1 MLKRAV
7 LQIVS
12 KSRLDKI
19 EVRNIMRKI
28 LLGLKE
34 LFFMVVLFPIARIY
48 GRKKNIWI
56 ISERGS
62 DARDNGYH
70 MFKYMR
76 EMHPDID
83 TFFIIDEHSSDRNKI
98 KKYGNLINYKSLRHY
113 FYQYAASVRMSTHIY
128 GFATQS
134 TFYKI
139 VNKVFKFPGV
149 SISLKHGITKDN
161 IPSLYAENSKL
172 DLVIAGAKPEYDY
185 MLSNF
190 HYSTKQL
197 QYTGF
202 ARFDNLIDT
211 SSGNQILV
219 MPTWRSFLSGINEEE
234 FKLSEYYIQW
244 QSFLN
249 DSSLHDK
256 LTQYDV
262 KLIFYPHYEI
272 QRFIHLFASESDC
285 IIIASKEKY
294 DVQDLLKSSDIL
306 ITDYS
311 SVFFDF
317 AYMNKPCVYYQFDEE
332 KYRENH
338 YNEGYF
344 NYRTMGF
351 GEVVI
356 TKDELISTILD
367 YLELGFEN
375 KREYADRYKQFF
387 PLHDDKNCERIYNA
401 ILSILK

>member
-1 MLKRAV
+1 
-7 LQIVS
+7 
-12 KSRLDKI
+12 
-19 EVRNIMRKI
+19 
-28 LLGLKE
+28 
-34 LFFMVVLFPIARIY
+34 
-48 GRKKNIWI
+48 
-56 ISERGS
+56 
-62 DARDNGYH
+62 
-70 MFKYMR
+70 
-76 EMHPDID
+76 
-83 TFFIIDEHSSDRNKI
+83 
-98 KKYGNLINYKSLRHY
+98 
-113 FYQYAASVRMSTHIY
+113 
-128 GFATQS
+128 
-134 TFYKI
+134 
-139 VNKVFKFPGV
+139 
-149 SISLKHGITKDN
+149 
-161 IPSLYAENSKL
+161 
-172 DLVIAGAKPEYDY
+172 

-294 DVQDLLKSSDIL
+294 DVQDLLKSDIL

-375 KREYADRYKQFF
+375 KREYAERYKQFF